1 MGRTSRVAA
10 IGALAIALGG
20 AEQVALAGQADSGSV
35 AGSGGLKRPVA
46 SRARVRTESEIL
58 ATLIREGSERSQT
71 FLALVAAI
79 EATDGLIYLRVG
91 TCGRLRACLLHHVA
105 VAGPNRVLNI
115 LVNARDVDLSL
126 ISPIGH
132 ELQHALEVLGDPDI
146 TTDTAIMA
154 FYKARGV
161 VMKGV
166 IETRTA
172 IAIGDA
178 VRAEVRRSLRR

>member
-1 MGRTSRVAA
+1 MGRTSRLAV

-35 AGSGGLKRPVA
+35 TGSGGLKRPVA
-46 SRARVRTESEIL
+46 SRARVRTENEIL
-58 ATLIREGSERSQT
+58 KALIREGSERSET
-71 FLALVAAI
+71 FRAVVAAI
-79 EATDGLIYLRVG
+79 DATDGLVYLTVG
-91 TCGRLRACLLHHVA
+91 TCGRPRACLLHRVD

-115 LVNARDVDLSL
+115 IVNVQDNDLAF
-126 ISPIGH
+126 ISVIAH
-132 ELQHALEVLGDPDI
+132 ELQHAVEVLGNPSI
-146 TTDTAIMA
+146 TSDTGIMA
-154 FYKARGV
+154 FYRNNGIE
-161 VMKGV
+161 MKGV